1 MLCDDAPTVVLCKP
15 SASNVLVARPVSVA
29 RALAVQDDGRDDA
42 LSLDGGAQLGE
53 FRQGLDGVT
62 SHLETSWLAVVRILL
77 ELTAVTE
84 AGACSSHVLYGL
96 VLPTR
101 AVSFHAR
108 ACIDSLRLF
117 ADPLGDLV
125 LHIESERLAAGIGSD
140 SSLTTRLSLDYLW
153 ASPDTPHLFREH

>member
-1 MLCDDAPTVVLCKP
+1 MLSAIRRESLLWLALVVLVHVRADAPSP
-15 SASNVLVARPVSVA
+15 EA
-29 RALAVQDDGRDDA
+29 
-42 LSLDGGAQLGE
+42 
-53 FRQGLDGVT
+53 
-62 SHLETSWLAVVRILL
+62 
-77 ELTAVTE
+77 AVTE

-140 SSLTTRLSLDYLW
+140 SSLTPRLSLDYLW